1 MFVVFIKDICLFLLI
16 NLNKCNMCEDLKK
29 KQKSKIVL
37 SVVTF
42 NVLTNN
48 LNLLT
53 FIFLVFYYI
62 CL

>member
-37 SVVTF
+37 LVVTF

-53 FIFLVFYYI
+53 FIFLVFHYI